1 MSQKIALIVGAML
14 DDAPMMLLLLLRLLL
29 LPLLLPCLAPSLPSF
44 LSAMELVTL
53 TSITNA
59 YCAPHG

>member
-1 MSQKIALIVGAML
+1 MSQKITLIVGAML
-14 DDAPMMLLLLLRLLL
+14 DDAPMMLLLRLLR

>member
-14 DDAPMMLLLLLRLLL
+14 DDA
-29 LPLLLPCLAPSLPSF
+29 AAAASSLPSF